1 MKPLDHT
8 KLVSILKKFRK
19 YIPLIV
25 LISIGCT
32 IWITGIYKY
41 ISLETL
47 KEHQNFL
54 KNYVENNIII
64 ASLIYSSLY
73 FIIVSLSIPAATIM
87 TLTGGFLFG
96 QMVGTICVVLLAS
109 LGACSIFL
117 STKFA
122 AKNSNKNT
130 HGSWVQKM
138 KNGFQENAFSYML
151 TLRLIPI
158 FPFVIVNIVA
168 GILQIRLKTF
178 FFGTLIGII
187 PGSYVYVSVGV
198 AMQTLLNED
207 NFTPESLLSPDIVIA
222 LTGLGI
228 LALLPIIYKIIKKR
242 NKRKS

>member
-1 MKPLDHT
+1 MR
-8 KLVSILKKFRK
+8 KLQK

-25 LISIGCT
+25 LITVGFA

-54 KNYVENNIII
+54 KDYVKNNLITATI
-64 ASLIYSSLY
+64 IYSFLY
-73 FIIVSLSIPAATIM
+73 FVIVSLSIPAATIM

-96 QMVGTICVVLLAS
+96 QTIGTLCVVLSAS

-122 AKNSNKNT
+122 AKNSSKKE

-138 KNGFQENAFSYML
+138 KAGFQDNAFSYML

-168 GILQIRLKTF
+168 GILQVRLKTF

-198 AMQTLLNED
+198 AMQTLLNND
-207 NFTPESLLSPDIVIA
+207 NFTPESLLSPDIIVA

-242 NKRKS
+242 TKKKS

>member
-1 MKPLDHT
+1 MKKFQKFIPLII
-8 KLVSILKKFRK
+8 LVSI
-19 YIPLIV
+19 
-25 LISIGCT
+25 GCI
-32 IWITGIYKY
+32 IWITEIYKY

-54 KNYVENNIII
+54 KHYVENNFII
-64 ASLIYSSLY
+64 ATLVYSLLY

-96 QMVGTICVVLLAS
+96 QIVGTICVVLSAS
-109 LGACSIFL
+109 FGACSIFL

-122 AKNSNKNT
+122 AKNSSKKE

-158 FPFVIVNIVA
+158 FPFVIINIVA

-198 AMQTLLNED
+198 AMQTLLNKD
-207 NFTPESLLSPDIVIA
+207 NFSPENLLSRDVIIA

-242 NKRKS
+242 AKKKL

>member
-1 MKPLDHT
+1 MK
-8 KLVSILKKFRK
+8 KLQK
-19 YIPLIV
+19 YLPLII
-25 LISIGCT
+25 LISVGFA
-32 IWITGIYKY
+32 IWLTGIYKY

-47 KEHQNFL
+47 KEHQYFL
-54 KNYVENNIII
+54 KDYVKNNLIS
-64 ASLIYSSLY
+64 AALIYSSLY
-73 FIIVSLSIPAATIM
+73 YVIVSLSIPAATIM

-96 QMVGTICVVLLAS
+96 QAVGTLCVVLSAS
-109 LGACSIFL
+109 FGACSIFL

-122 AKNSNKNT
+122 TKNSSKKE

-138 KNGFQENAFSYML
+138 KAGFQDNAFSYML

-198 AMQTLLNED
+198 AMQTLLNKD
-207 NFTPESLLSPDIVIA
+207 NFTPESLLSHDIIVA

-242 NKRKS
+242 TKKKL

>member
-1 MKPLDHT
+1 MGSEMCIRD
-8 KLVSILKKFRK
+8 S
-19 YIPLIV
+19 
-25 LISIGCT
+25 
-32 IWITGIYKY
+32 
-41 ISLETL
+41 
-47 KEHQNFL
+47 
-54 KNYVENNIII
+54 
-64 ASLIYSSLY
+64 
-73 FIIVSLSIPAATIM
+73 
-87 TLTGGFLFG
+87 TGGFLFG
-96 QMVGTICVVLLAS
+96 QTIGTLCVVLSAS

-122 AKNSNKNT
+122 AKNSGKKE

-138 KNGFQENAFSYML
+138 KAGFQDNAFSYML

-198 AMQTLLNED
+198 AMQTLLNND
-207 NFTPESLLSPDIVIA
+207 NFTPESLLSPDIIVA

-242 NKRKS
+242 TKKKS